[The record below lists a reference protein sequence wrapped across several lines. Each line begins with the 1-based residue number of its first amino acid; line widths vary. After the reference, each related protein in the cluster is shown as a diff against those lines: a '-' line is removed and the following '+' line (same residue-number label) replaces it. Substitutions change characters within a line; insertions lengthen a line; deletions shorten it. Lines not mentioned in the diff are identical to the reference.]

1 MLSTVTTQDAHF
13 QTAYLTYSF
22 IESLGIHEFIFE
34 QSNRRASQ
42 EAFEKLITIFST
54 ATEDHTMRILLDFRK
69 AGFMPLSNVVSQT
82 QEWRKTVH
90 VHPPTRVAILMMPN
104 AAVALL
110 QPILSLMRLGHLDS
124 RMFQGDKYD
133 AAMEWLKEG

>member
-1 MLSTVTTQDAHF
+1 MSSISTALDAHF
-13 QTAYLTYSF
+13 QSDYLTYRF
-22 IESLGIHEFIFE
+22 IELSEVHEFTFE

-42 EAFEKLITIFST
+42 EAFDKLLGIFST
-54 ATEDHTMRILLDFRK
+54 ATTDQTMRLLLDFRK
-69 AGFMPLSNVVSQT
+69 AGFMPLNNVVSQT
-82 QEWRKTVH
+82 QQWRKTVH
-90 VHPPTRVAILMMPN
+90 IHPPTRVAILMMPN

-133 AAMEWLKEG
+133 AAMEWLKQG